1 MKWKAIENH
10 QKTQKTLFL
19 CGPRF
24 LNRASRVF
32 VHFVRWIGPFL
43 AAQGS
48 QESPYLAPVIR
59 RLAVTSWVEM
69 LREGG
74 LKVRNVDMWICGYLD
89 LRIGE
94 FDCSFLSCTDAPML
108 RDVHALVPVWAS
120 RLGTLKWV
128 LPSKGSRYTFLHCIH
143 RKISHE
149 TWNVRFEQKPT
160 GTRKMKGCP
169 VFLSCLTSKSK
180 NSGRAGRN
188 LNFKLLHYGFWI
200 LHFVHAFAVL
210 KFWKFGFCILG
221 RDIEC
226 NMWVPPTPLD
236 FWHAEFGSEDIGYY
250 SWYRLNDSTF
260 I

>member
-1 MKWKAIENH
+1 
-10 QKTQKTLFL
+10 
-19 CGPRF
+19 
-24 LNRASRVF
+24 
-32 VHFVRWIGPFL
+32 
-43 AAQGS
+43 
-48 QESPYLAPVIR
+48 
-59 RLAVTSWVEM
+59 
-69 LREGG
+69 
-74 LKVRNVDMWICGYLD
+74 
-89 LRIGE
+89 
-94 FDCSFLSCTDAPML
+94 ML

-120 RLGTLKWV
+120 RLGTPKWV

-149 TWNVRFEQKPT
+149 TWNVRLEQKPT
-160 GTRKMKGCP
+160 GTRKMQGCP

-188 LNFKLLHYGFWI
+188 LNFKLLRNGFWI

-226 NMWVPPTPLD
+226 NMWVPLTPLD

-260 I
+260 INLSQIAFLSACGWTVQADLLQSLIDCCITAKFLGPLWNVIGGGLPTRPSYIKIVITIQCPVSLQRLIIWLTPLKHIGTSDQESSNSWFNCWSW